1 MLVQKTTLSSSIE
14 QRKMPS
20 LFVPYCLELS
30 VQAWAVGVTLVETAA
45 VDGDVHKLQDFLQ
58 AFFMK
63 LTNSPDVQ

>member
-1 MLVQKTTLSSSIE
+1 
-14 QRKMPS
+14 MPS